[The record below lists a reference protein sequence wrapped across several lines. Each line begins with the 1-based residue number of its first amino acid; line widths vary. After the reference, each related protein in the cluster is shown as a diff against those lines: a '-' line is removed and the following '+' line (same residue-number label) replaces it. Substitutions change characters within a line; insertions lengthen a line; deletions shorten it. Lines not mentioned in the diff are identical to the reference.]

1 MSRMTP
7 PPATRVNAYIYV
19 LQYTCP
25 HVHTQTHTH
34 IFPPLVH
41 LLSHN
46 GLKIE
51 LESYLPDQT
60 RFSQNAVLR
69 LVVPGKF
76 SRW

>member
-1 MSRMTP
+1 ML
-7 PPATRVNAYIYV
+7 IYV
-19 LQYTCP
+19 LQYTCT

-34 IFPPLVH
+34 IPPPLVH

-60 RFSQNAVLR
+60 RFSQNVVLR